1 MDRKLFLR
9 QLGLLSAGAFA
20 APSLLKTFRA
30 EGPFYQIRNN
40 LGYFS
45 MRGGTIGWFVTED
58 TVVAIDS
65 QYADTAAQFLEGVAD
80 YGSGPARVLFNTH
93 HHGDHVSGNGT
104 FAGNNYEII
113 AHENVPN
120 LQRRQ
125 AEARGTLDD
134 MTAAEITFS
143 EEYVMSP
150 GMETIRAKYYGNAH
164 TGGDSVIWFENA
176 NVAHMGDLIF
186 NRLYPF
192 IDRDGGASIEGWI
205 NLLETVADEG
215 DTETVYIFGHGNP
228 EFGVTGNRD
237 DILYMRD
244 FLTHLLDFT
253 ASEIAAGK
261 SREEILETT
270 SFDLFPDHLSPSDF
284 LSLPRN
290 LDVAYRELTEENQ

>member
-9 QLGLLSAGAFA
+9 QLGLISAGAFA
-20 APSLLKTFRA
+20 APSLLKTFSF
-30 EGPFYQIRNN
+30 EGPFYQIKNN

-58 TVVAIDS
+58 AVVAVDS
-65 QYADTAAQFLEGVAD
+65 QYADTAAQFLTGVDD
-80 YGSGPARVLFNTH
+80 YGSGPTRVLFNTH

-104 FAGNNYEII
+104 FASENYQVI
-113 AHENVPN
+113 AHENVPE

-125 AEARGTLDD
+125 AEVRGTLNEI
-134 MTAAEITFS
+134 TAAEITFTQ
-143 EEYVMSP
+143 EYVMSP

-164 TGGDSVIWFENA
+164 TAGDSVIWFENA

-244 FLTHLLDFT
+244 FLTHLLNFT

-290 LDVAYRELTEENQ
+290 LDVAYLELTEENQ